1 MLSGFELYPRW
12 VPLFSEKSSTVPYM
26 VRLVIYEGK
35 QNDYLEMCFFYA
47 VLGWA
52 YTVYHAEELAEFS
65 ISFS

>member
-1 MLSGFELYPRW
+1 
-12 VPLFSEKSSTVPYM
+12 M